1 MESHSRTTAVVSI
14 SKPDEGN
21 TDMDELESLLTVNEV
36 AKLLRLSP
44 QTLYKMLEQGTI
56 PAVKVGCQ
64 WRFER
69 SKIREWLSEQQTTD
83 SPRKQS
89 VA

>member
-1 MESHSRTTAVVSI
+1 
-14 SKPDEGN
+14 
-21 TDMDELESLLTVNEV
+21 MDQLESLLTVNEV

-64 WRFER
+64 WRFEQN
-69 SKIREWLSEQQTTD
+69 KIRAWLAEQQSTEMEREKD
-83 SPRKQS
+83 

>member
-1 MESHSRTTAVVSI
+1 
-14 SKPDEGN
+14 
-21 TDMDELESLLTVNEV
+21 MDQLESLLTVNEV

-69 SKIREWLSEQQTTD
+69 TKIRAWLAEQQSTEP
-83 SPRKQS
+83 SREQG
-89 VA
+89 AA